1 MKVPETPIEK
11 YFGVLKSD
19 SEVLEDVEKC
29 LEMRKHA
36 KVML

>member
-19 SEVLEDVEKC
+19 SDVLEYVEKC

-36 KVML
+36 RVRL